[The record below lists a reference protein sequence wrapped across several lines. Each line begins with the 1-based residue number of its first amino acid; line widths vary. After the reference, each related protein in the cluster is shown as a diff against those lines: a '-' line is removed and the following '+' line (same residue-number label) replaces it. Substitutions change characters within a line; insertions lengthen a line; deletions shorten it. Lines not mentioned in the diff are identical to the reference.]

1 MCVPGKWII
10 EIYGTLLVGGVNIP
24 YSVFQFV
31 NDLLTYLRY
40 FQSMVKRK
48 AIIKEGK
55 RLTMSG
61 WQRYWMEL
69 WGSSLV
75 YFAPKTLT
83 KGNERK
89 DYKSDPCKYHSIS
102 GWLVMIPDSSLMDS
116 CSFQLTDPVQK
127 SVYKFRTSSEDITQI
142 WIRSLQDG
150 ALAKTFAVY
159 NTNLIS
165 FE

>member
-1 MCVPGKWII
+1 MCISGKPKFPHVFGTWIKI
-10 EIYGTLLVGGVNIP
+10 LSTFKPPIYSILFNL
-24 YSVFQFV
+24 
-31 NDLLTYLRY
+31 
-40 FQSMVKRK
+40 QSMIKRK
-48 AIIKEGK
+48 ALIKEGK

-127 SVYKFRTSSEDITQI
+127 SVYKFRTSSEDIAQI